1 MIAETETGH
10 LKKFELTISK
20 ELLNEL
26 PAEKFEGEITVVDT
40 ESAIAPAV
48 AALRSCGTIG
58 FDTETRP
65 SFKKGTTHMVSLLQL
80 STPDICYLF
89 RLNKTGLTQSLI
101 SLLEDES
108 ITKIGL
114 STHDDFHNLQKLSAL
129 NPGGFI
135 ELQSFVKD
143 YHISDNSLT
152 KIYAILFGKRISKG
166 QRLSNWEAETLTAA
180 QQAYAA
186 LDAYACIRIH
196 SFLKSG
202 LFNSLTSPYIHFP
215 EETIPSVNEN

>member
-1 MIAETETGH
+1 MNANNDNGQQESYI
-10 LKKFELTISK
+10 LTISK

-26 PAEKFEGEITVVDT
+26 PAEKFEGEIKVIDT
-40 ESAIAPAV
+40 ESDIAPAV
-48 AALRSCGTIG
+48 EVLRSCGTIG

-65 SFKKGTTHMVSLLQL
+65 SFKKGTTHIVSLLQL
-80 STPDICYLF
+80 STPEVCYLF

-135 ELQSFVKD
+135 ELQSFVKGF
-143 YHISDNSLT
+143 HIADNSLT
-152 KIYAILFGKRISKG
+152 KIYAIFFDKRISKG
-166 QRLSNWEAETLTAA
+166 QRLSNWEADTLTPA

-196 SFLKSG
+196 AYLREGGFDSSKSA
-202 LFNSLTSPYIHFP
+202 YIHFP
-215 EETIPSVNEN
+215 EEETSEDNEI